1 MIRQNTEIS
10 NVLHFGL
17 TQKAV
22 AHSRSVV
29 EVWLAQWRLY
39 IAVSKSM
46 QLPGLQLQIYQ
57 YRSKNGELFRV
68 LTVGIKLS
76 KQWLKK
82 SCVS

>member
-1 MIRQNTEIS
+1 MIPQNTEIS
-10 NVLHFGL
+10 KVLHFGL
-17 TQKAV
+17 TWKAV
-22 AHSRSVV
+22 ARSHSVV

-39 IAVSKSM
+39 IAMIKNM
-46 QLPGLQLQIYQ
+46 QLLGLQLQIYQ

-76 KQWLKK
+76 KQRLKK

>member
-17 TQKAV
+17 MRKAV
-22 AHSRSVV
+22 ACSHSMV
-29 EVWLAQWRLY
+29 EVWLAQWRLH
-39 IAVSKSM
+39 IAMIKSV
-46 QLPGLQLQIYQ
+46 QLPGLRLQIYQ
-57 YRSKNGELFRV
+57 YRSKNGELCRV
-68 LTVGIKLS
+68 LRVGIKLS